1 MNNKK
6 QWAYMMLRVIVGFG
20 YMAHG
25 WVKFSRGTAGFERL
39 LTQTGVPFAHLFSW
53 LVPGIELI
61 GGLALVLGLFV
72 AAVSIPL
79 IMTML
84 VAMCIIQ
91 LSYGYSSVN
100 TIGLSPDGP
109 LFGPPGYEINL
120 LYIAALVVLMANGDG
135 KLSMSGL
142 LFKRSA
148 NTRI

>member
-1 MNNKK
+1 
-6 QWAYMMLRVIVGFG
+6 
-20 YMAHG
+20 
-25 WVKFSRGTAGFERL
+25 
-39 LTQTGVPFAHLFSW
+39 LFSW